1 MHDGAARTITA
12 ARPLAQQGIRT
23 MPQYRLI
30 SFDMCPFVQRT
41 QVMLREKGV
50 DFTVDYVDLSDKPD
64 WFLELSPTGKVPTLE
79 VTTDDGER
87 VVLFESL
94 VINEYLEEAAGG
106 RDMYPQDPLHRAH
119 ARAWTEFSTALL
131 EDCFAL
137 TAAADREALDKALA
151 RVRDKLDRLEREVGA
166 GPFFL
171 GDWMSLVDAAFVPAL
186 QRLKFTDE
194 LDPGLGLFG
203 ERRPNVTRWW
213 QSIEARPSV
222 PPSAPQ
228 DVRER
233 FYRMIGRDR
242 GGYRSLIGARV
253 QS

>member
-1 MHDGAARTITA
+1 
-12 ARPLAQQGIRT
+12 
-23 MPQYRLI
+23 MPEYRLI

-50 DFTVDYVDLSDKPD
+50 DFDVDYVDLSNKPD

-79 VTTDDGER
+79 VTTDDGET

-137 TAAADREALDKALA
+137 TAAADDDALA
-151 RVRDKLDRLEREVGA
+151 NALERVRAKLDRLENELGE
-166 GPFFL
+166 GTYFL

-194 LDPGLGLFG
+194 LWPELELFG
-203 ERRPNVTRWW
+203 DRRPNVTRWW
-213 QSIEARPSV
+213 QAIESRPSV
-222 PPSAPQ
+222 PPSAPAN
-228 DVRER
+228 VRER
-233 FYRMIGRDR
+233 FCRMIARDR
-242 GGYRSLIGARV
+242 GGYQSVIGALVR
-253 QS
+253 S